1 MYYYNLRICIIF
13 HSLNVM
19 KSLNSLRNND
29 LFSKRFSCFA
39 HSRLTVRSILLFNQS
54 VVCHLKNTYQV
65 QIIVLSLISVKI
77 VHVYKGVLIFEFMEY
92 FHVVSCVAF
101 FNQKYLKI
109 IAKQI
114 FRVKNEAEH
123 L

>member
-1 MYYYNLRICIIF
+1 MYYYYLRICIIL
-13 HSLNVM
+13 HSRNVM
-19 KSLNSLRNND
+19 KSLNSLKNND
-29 LFSKRFSCFA
+29 LFSERFSCFA

-54 VVCHLKNTYQV
+54 AVCHSKHTYQV
-65 QIIVLSLISVKI
+65 QIIGLILISVNI
-77 VHVYKGVLIFEFMEY
+77 IYVYKEVLIVEFMEY

-114 FRVKNEAEH
+114 FRAKNEAEH

>member
-1 MYYYNLRICIIF
+1 MYYYNLRFCIIF

-29 LFSKRFSCFA
+29 LFSKRFSCSA
-39 HSRLTVRSILLFNQS
+39 HSRLTVRSILLFNQ

-77 VHVYKGVLIFEFMEY
+77 VYVYKEVLIFEFMEY

-109 IAKQI
+109 IAKKI
-114 FRVKNEAEH
+114 FRAKNEAEH